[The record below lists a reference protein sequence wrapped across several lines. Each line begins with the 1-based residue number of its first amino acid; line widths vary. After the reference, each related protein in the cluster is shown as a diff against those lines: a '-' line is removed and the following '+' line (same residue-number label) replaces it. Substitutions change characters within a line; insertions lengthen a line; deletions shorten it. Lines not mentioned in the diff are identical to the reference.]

1 MTTIFKK
8 AAALVALVATV
19 LAGVSAASPAYAAG
33 TGKLTVTSSDAG
45 FNGAKVDAWKMFDA
59 KKNGDTYT
67 YEVVDDWKAFFT
79 STEDGYP
86 GIKDD
91 TDFNANASDYVRN
104 LGKDNAADV
113 TAFAKKAA
121 AWAKDHGNPGQV
133 DAATVAKSGNQ
144 YVATFEGLDLG
155 YYLVKPYASVDT
167 NARTT
172 DAILVNV
179 VDANATIALKNAYPT
194 VEKKVDTDKK
204 GNAAQVGDTVKFT
217 LTSKVPDTS
226 EFDTYTFQLVDT
238 LSEGLTFNG
247 DANVVVKV
255 GDKTLVKD
263 TDYTLAQDGQKV
275 TFDLSGKIKTL
286 TAGEAITVTYTA
298 TVNEK
303 AVVNAGDNKNSA
315 KVVYTNGPSQND
327 KGEST
332 PSETHT
338 YTFGFDLKKVD
349 GDNKALAG
357 ATFKL
362 QRKGANNAYADVKL
376 VPVYGADGVTV
387 ESYRPAKT
395 DTETGAVAEVTTP
408 ANGIIKFTG
417 LDDGSYKL
425 VETKAPE
432 GYNTA
437 ADTDITITAT
447 YNEDGTLENWSVDK
461 RSADGFVTIVNRKGT
476 LLPETGGMGTIA
488 FTVVGATV
496 VIAGVAWTIRRRA
509 NNA

>member
-33 TGKLTVTSSDAG
+33 AGKLTVTSLDAG
-45 FNGAKVDAWKMFDA
+45 FDGAKVDAWKMFDA
-59 KKNGDTYT
+59 TKNGDTYT
-67 YEVVDDWKAFFT
+67 YEVTAGWKAFFT
-79 STEDGYP
+79 STEAGYP
-86 GIKDD
+86 HITDD
-91 TDFNANASDYVRN
+91 ADFNANASDYVRN
-104 LGKDNAADV
+104 LGEDNAAEV

-121 AWAKDHGNPGQV
+121 AWAKANSDPGKV
-133 DAATVAKSGNQ
+133 DAATAAKSGNQ
-144 YVATFEGLDLG
+144 YVATFLDLDLG
-155 YYLVKPYASVDT
+155 YYLVKPYASVDGSS
-167 NARTT
+167 RGT

-179 VDANATIALKNAYPT
+179 VDASAAIALKNSYPT

-204 GNAAQVGDTVKFT
+204 GNGAQVGDTVKFT

-238 LSEGLTFNG
+238 LSEGLTFN
-247 DANVVVKV
+247 DDTNVAVKV
-255 GDKTLVKD
+255 GDQTLTKG
-263 TDYTLAQDGQKV
+263 TDYTLTQNDQTV
-275 TFDLSGKIKTL
+275 TFDLSGKIKTFA
-286 TAGEAITVTYTA
+286 AGATITVTYTA

-315 KVVYTNGPSQND
+315 KVVYTNGPSEND

-349 GDNKALAG
+349 GDGAALAG

-362 QRKGANNAYADVKL
+362 QRKGADGQYADVKL
-376 VPVYGADGVTV
+376 VPVYAAGTTTV

-395 DTETGAVAEVTTP
+395 DAETDAVDTVTTP
-408 ANGIIKFTG
+408 DTGIVKFTG
-417 LDDGSYKL
+417 LDDGTYKL
-425 VETKAPE
+425 VETKAPAD
-432 GYNTA
+432 YNTA
-437 ADTDITITAT
+437 ADTEITITAT
-447 YNEDGTLENWSVDK
+447 YNEDGTLDTWSVDK
-461 RSADGFVTIVNRKGT
+461 RVDGFVTIVNRKGT

-488 FTVVGATV
+488 FTVVGAAV